1 MDDGE
6 AGRRICGRA
15 ERFSEEAR
23 DVVSDGSSS
32 RAGAAGGRAP
42 TKSLVNYITLY
53 LINQIK
59 HVISFSLFLRI
70 QATFINHIQ
79 WDYKIVR
86 PLLLH

>member
-32 RAGAAGGRAP
+32 RLALARLVDELLRRVLLI
-42 TKSLVNYITLY
+42 TSLST
-53 LINQIK
+53 
-59 HVISFSLFLRI
+59 
-70 QATFINHIQ
+70 
-79 WDYKIVR
+79 
-86 PLLLH
+86 